1 MTLDN
6 SEGSLKIQ
14 LGKRGRRIASVTAKR
29 ATRRLIFSDC
39 TVTAARIG
47 RNIPK
52 EPFEVCADEWEPGEE
67 LWPEDPEKI
76 GALDTERMFLSVVL
90 PPEAFGQ
97 LWAIRE
103 EGSVRTIQIRVRNE
117 PSESTLSVTE
127 VTLVEYLP

>member
-1 MTLDN
+1 MTLDD

-14 LGKRGRRIASVTAKR
+14 LGKGGRRIASVTARR

-47 RNIPK
+47 CNIPN
-52 EPFEVCADEWEPGEE
+52 EPFEVCADEWQPDEE

-76 GALDTERMFLSVVL
+76 GALDTERMFLSIVL
-90 PPEAFGQ
+90 PPEAFGP

-103 EGSVRTIQIRVRNE
+103 EGAVRAIQIKVRIE
-117 PSESTLSVTE
+117 ASESTLSVTE
-127 VTLVEYLP
+127 VTLIEYLP